1 MGPIRL
7 VEKEYRVVYEESS
20 VGHKLLY
27 RAFETK
33 GEDTLNLSKQLNVRQ
48 ADVLTR
54 WKSLN
59 CHFFLT
65 IFMQKYYSL

>member
-54 WKSLN
+54 
-59 CHFFLT
+59 
-65 IFMQKYYSL
+65 

>member
-48 ADVLTR
+48 MCLQDERASTVTF
-54 WKSLN
+54 S
-59 CHFFLT
+59 
-65 IFMQKYYSL
+65 